1 MKERTVVPNLVSVL
15 LPCCDQTYAIQTRVI
30 PSVLAQTHADWE
42 LIVVSERQNNARM
55 RAVVAEFDDPRISY
69 LEIARLDAGS
79 WNADQRRHAA
89 HARALNL
96 AQERATG
103 SVLFLLDED
112 SEYLPDHLRASI
124 EAVEID
130 SADVVYGPATVY
142 DRNTGTQTVEI
153 DEESRR
159 EDRASAMGSVD
170 PATVGYTKLWQS
182 GRFPED
188 GEESPSKAKLTA
200 ILTDGGRSVG
210 LKSPQI
216 VSYGDDATGRVRVSM
231 PSFPPTERLHELV
244 ESIAGSRRLSN
255 NGPTNAKLEVA
266 LEEYIGVRHVVTAAS
281 GDTAL
286 GMAMIYAAGH
296 RDDRTEV
303 VLPSYTFPSTVN
315 SVVRAGLTP
324 VFCDIEPDTLCASAT
339 TMAPLITERTLAL
352 VPVLAHGAPC
362 EMSALEDLARES
374 GALLITDA
382 AAALGATIGERKVG
396 TYGDM
401 EMFSLSST
409 KVLTAGEGGFLSL
422 RDDTAEARLRE
433 IGRYGLDDNFT
444 CVSTGV
450 NGRLAEW
457 PAGLALAGMDQME
470 EWLAARR
477 RTATQYEQEL
487 ADQEHLRVV
496 PHRVADRI
504 GTAKDVVLVMES
516 PDLRDDLADRLL
528 RNRIETRPYFRPV
541 HVMSPFKHLVRTEL
555 EVTNRLADRMLSL
568 PITNEIPE
576 STTEHVIAVLKHEL
590 RDLVAEPRR
599 SR

>member
-1 MKERTVVPNLVSVL
+1 MKEQTNDPKLVSVL
-15 LPCCDQTYAIQTRVI
+15 LPCCDQTYALQTRVI
-30 PSVLAQTHADWE
+30 PSVLAQTHGDWE
-42 LIVVSERQNNARM
+42 LIVVSERQNNAPM
-55 RAVVAEFDDPRISY
+55 RAVVAEFGDPRISY
-69 LEIARLDAGS
+69 AEIARLDAGS
-79 WNADQRRHAA
+79 WNVEQRRHAA

-96 AQERATG
+96 AQDLATG

-112 SEYLPDHLRASI
+112 SEYLPNHLQASI
-124 EAVEID
+124 EAIDDD
-130 SADVVYGPATVY
+130 SADLVYGPATVY
-142 DRNTGTQTVEI
+142 DRNTGIQTVEI
-153 DEESRR
+153 DE
-159 EDRASAMGSVD
+159 ALGSVD
-170 PATVGYTKLWQS
+170 PATVGYTKPWQAD
-182 GRFPED
+182 RFPEGGD
-188 GEESPSKAKLTA
+188 GSPRHAKLTA
-200 ILTDGGRSVG
+200 ILTAGGRSVG
-210 LKSPQI
+210 LTTPQI

-296 RDDRTEV
+296 HDDRTEV

-324 VFCDIEPDTLCASAT
+324 VFCDIEPDTLCASAA

-374 GALLITDA
+374 GALLISDA

-422 RDDTAEARLRE
+422 RDDTVEARLRE

-457 PAGLALAGMDQME
+457 PAGLALAGMDQIE

-477 RTATQYEQEL
+477 RTATQYEQGL

-541 HVMSPFKHLVRTEL
+541 HVMSPFKHLVRNDL
-555 EVTNRLADRMLSL
+555 EVTNQLADRMLSL

-576 STTEHVIAVLKHEL
+576 WTTVHVFAFL
-590 RDLVAEPRR
+590 
-599 SR
+599 

>member
-1 MKERTVVPNLVSVL
+1 MKEQTNDPKLVSVL
-15 LPCCDQTYAIQTRVI
+15 LPCCDQTYALQTRVI
-30 PSVLAQTHADWE
+30 PSVLAQTHGDWE
-42 LIVVSERQNNARM
+42 LIVVSERQNNAPM
-55 RAVVAEFDDPRISY
+55 RAVVAEFGDPRISY
-69 LEIARLDAGS
+69 AEIARLDAGS
-79 WNADQRRHAA
+79 WNVEQRRHAA

-96 AQERATG
+96 AQDLAAG

-112 SEYLPDHLRASI
+112 SEYLPDHLQASI
-124 EAVEID
+124 EALEND
-130 SADVVYGPATVY
+130 SADLVYGPATVY

-153 DEESRR
+153 DE
-159 EDRASAMGSVD
+159 ALGSVD
-170 PATVGYTKLWQS
+170 PATVGYTKPWQAD
-182 GRFPED
+182 RFPEGGD
-188 GEESPSKAKLTA
+188 GSPRHAKLTA
-200 ILTDGGRSVG
+200 ILTAGGRSVG
-210 LKSPQI
+210 LTTPQI

-296 RDDRTEV
+296 HDDRTEV

-324 VFCDIEPDTLCASAT
+324 VFCDIEPDTLCASAA

-374 GALLITDA
+374 GALLISDA

-422 RDDTAEARLRE
+422 RDDTVESRLRE

-457 PAGLALAGMDQME
+457 PAGLALAGMDQIE

-477 RTATQYEQEL
+477 RTATQYEQGL

-541 HVMSPFKHLVRTEL
+541 HVMSPFKHLVRNDL
-555 EVTNRLADRMLSL
+555 EVTNQLADRMLSL

-590 RDLVAEPRR
+590 RDLVAEARR

>member
-1 MKERTVVPNLVSVL
+1 MNEPTLVSVL

-30 PSVLAQTHADWE
+30 PAVLAQTHADWE

-69 LEIARLDAGS
+69 AEIARLDAGS

-96 AQERATG
+96 AQDLATG

-112 SEYLPDHLRASI
+112 SEYLPDHLRASVDAI
-124 EAVEID
+124 END
-130 SADVVYGPATVY
+130 SADVVFGPATVY
-142 DRNTGTQTVEI
+142 DRNTGTQITEI
-153 DEESRR
+153 DEALS
-159 EDRASAMGSVD
+159 SVD
-170 PATVGYTKLWQS
+170 PATVGYTKQWQAVS
-182 GRFPED
+182 FPEAGD
-188 GEESPSKAKLTA
+188 GSPSHAKLTA
-200 ILTDGGRSVG
+200 ILAAGGRSVG
-210 LKSPQI
+210 LTSPQI

-324 VFCDIEPDTLCASAT
+324 VFCDIEPDTLCASAA

-362 EMSALEDLARES
+362 EMSALEDLARET

-396 TYGDM
+396 TFGDM

-422 RDDTAEARLRE
+422 RDDIAEARLRE

-457 PAGLALAGMDQME
+457 PAGLALAGMDQIE

-477 RTATQYEQEL
+477 RTATHYEQEL

-496 PHRVADRI
+496 PHRVADRV
-504 GTAKDVVLVMES
+504 GTAKDVVLVMDS

-590 RDLVAEPRR
+590 RDLVAEPRG

>member
-1 MKERTVVPNLVSVL
+1 VATVKEQTNDPKLVSVL
-15 LPCCDQTYAIQTRVI
+15 LPCCDQTYALQTRVI
-30 PSVLAQTHADWE
+30 PSVLAQTHGDWE
-42 LIVVSERQNNARM
+42 LIVVSERQNNAPM
-55 RAVVAEFDDPRISY
+55 RAVVAEFGDPRISY
-69 LEIARLDAGS
+69 AEIARLDAGS
-79 WNADQRRHAA
+79 WNVEQRRHAA

-96 AQERATG
+96 AQDLAAG

-112 SEYLPDHLRASI
+112 SEYLPDHLQASI
-124 EAVEID
+124 EALEND
-130 SADVVYGPATVY
+130 SADLVYGPATVY

-153 DEESRR
+153 DE
-159 EDRASAMGSVD
+159 ALGSVD
-170 PATVGYTKLWQS
+170 PATVGYTKPWQAD
-182 GRFPED
+182 RFPEGGD
-188 GEESPSKAKLTA
+188 GSPRHAKLTA
-200 ILTDGGRSVG
+200 ILTAGGRSVG
-210 LKSPQI
+210 LTTPQI

-296 RDDRTEV
+296 HDDRTEV

-324 VFCDIEPDTLCASAT
+324 VFCDIEPDTLCASAA

-374 GALLITDA
+374 GALLISDA

-422 RDDTAEARLRE
+422 RDDTVESRLRE

-457 PAGLALAGMDQME
+457 PAGLALAGMDQIE

-477 RTATQYEQEL
+477 RTATQYEQGL

-541 HVMSPFKHLVRTEL
+541 HVMSPFKHLVRNDL
-555 EVTNRLADRMLSL
+555 EVTNQLADRMLSL

-590 RDLVAEPRR
+590 RDLVAEARR